1 MAAQLRRGRAGGAAC
16 IVRYVALLMAAGFAG
31 IGAEPT
37 VEELMARLTQSVL
50 VDVEEPYQDP
60 GQAHYHRGHHS
71 DESVEEAVKARFV
84 KKGGKPKKLRR
95 VSDSAS
101 SGAAAMTQ
109 QLRSFRN
116 GDGTMDAE
124 GLRKAANLLG
134 LGPEFTDDIDEHVR
148 STDWNGDG
156 RISIEELR
164 MPAGARG
171 ELDEEAI
178 FEDMA
183 EEVGGEGMA
192 IEAAGG
198 SPPAQWRPLQS
209 GSQWLDRRMSPE
221 SFTAAGD
228 PIVTVDSM
236 AEGSGNCRK
245 KGSGT
250 CTFHAAFKACF
261 RARGKDKLPL
271 VKLPPE
277 RLSFSKAIPK
287 IGRDLIVLGDGRRL
301 DLGQYYTGHLPSGPE
316 YAPTT
321 IIDGRKRHRHFSVG
335 AGAVVLLENLS
346 LRRGHSEVGGSIHNE
361 GIIQMVNV
369 ELLENSGDHGGAI
382 YNEGSLKMYA
392 TTAKFCSSKFCG
404 GVLYHATGGRADAS
418 GCTFEANTELGCVRE
433 KAERDASELPAQ
445 LGDGAAPT
453 VSLQNTAFGE
463 KLPPGYY
470 DDYELLEAHG
480 SDGKIR
486 DASTG
491 RENDVTGAIFHG
503 PIIELQRGRKAPH
516 EYHGPVAGLGGGGDD
531 EEGDV

>member
-1 MAAQLRRGRAGGAAC
+1 MAPQLRRS
-16 IVRYVALLMAAGFAG
+16 VAVLILTVFAG

-50 VDVEEPYQDP
+50 VDVDIEEPYQGP
-60 GQAHYHRGHHS
+60 GQAAHYQGPDQGRHS
-71 DESVEEAVKARFV
+71 DVGSTEEAVKARFV

-95 VSDSAS
+95 VSDSSS
-101 SGAAAMTQ
+101 SGAAATAQQQASIAMAQ

-134 LGPEFTDDIDEHVR
+134 LGPEFTDDIEEHVR

-183 EEVGGEGMA
+183 EEAGGEGTA

-221 SFTAAGD
+221 SFIDAGD

-287 IGRDLIVLGDGRRL
+287 ISRDLIVLGDGRRL
-301 DLGQYYTGHLPSGPE
+301 DLGPYYLGQLPSGPE
-316 YAPTT
+316 YPPTT

-335 AGAVVLLENLS
+335 SGAVVLLENLS
-346 LRRGHSEVGGSIHNE
+346 LRRGHSEVGGSIRNE

-404 GVLYHATGGRADAS
+404 GVLYHASGGRADAS

-433 KAERDASELPAQ
+433 KAEREASELPAQ

-453 VSLQNTAFGE
+453 VSLQNTAFGQ
-463 KLPPGYY
+463 KLPPGYC
-470 DDYELLEAHG
+470 
-480 SDGKIR
+480 KC
-486 DASTG
+486 
-491 RENDVTGAIFHG
+491 
-503 PIIELQRGRKAPH
+503 
-516 EYHGPVAGLGGGGDD
+516 
-531 EEGDV
+531 